1 MKKQGAVFQSIIVP
15 VVILAIVVYLIFSAW
30 NGLRDP
36 YSFVIVYAD
45 TMEESVDT
53 KGWVVRSEELIP
65 GGGNGLLQLKRNEGE
80 KVARGATIA
89 IVYENEDY
97 VDNQEELLRTK
108 SDLTALQY
116 ATYDGSPSGS
126 ALEGQTMAALS
137 KLRTDASS
145 GDYTSLSETTETYRK
160 LVLRREY
167 LVSSDAAQ
175 QMTAAASVLY
185 EKYDSLQ
192 SYQTGATEIT
202 AAQSGMFSSYLDGY
216 ESLLSPDSL
225 VSLLPSELAAFSE
238 LTPKV
243 SESGLGKLVTDPTWY
258 FAALLPGEYAR
269 TLSPGQSVEIYYTA
283 LSKSLPMEV
292 ESIGE
297 VQDDQVVVVFI
308 SSENETD
315 AGELRQESGRLI
327 LESEEGI
334 LIPKEALRVA
344 DGENG
349 VYVSS
354 GYTAAFRPVKILAEN
369 EDHYLVKA
377 DPKDETD
384 TRILRSGDE
393 VILASAELF
402 DGKVVH

>member
-30 NGLRDP
+30 NSLRDP
-36 YSFVIVYAD
+36 YSFVIVYSD

-53 KGWVVRSEELIP
+53 KGWVVRSEQLIP

-89 IVYENEDY
+89 IVYENENY
-97 VDNQEELLRTK
+97 VENQEELLRTK

-116 ATYDGSPSGS
+116 STYDGSPSGS
-126 ALEGQTMAALS
+126 ALEGQMMAAMS
-137 KLRTDASS
+137 KLRTASSS
-145 GDYTSLSETTETYRK
+145 GDYASLSETTETYRK
-160 LVLRREY
+160 LVLRREF

-175 QMTAAASVLY
+175 QMTAAASVLR
-185 EKYDSLQ
+185 EKYESLQ

-216 ESLLSPDSL
+216 ETLLSPDSL
-225 VSLLPSELAAFSE
+225 VSLLPSELAALDE

-243 SESGLGKLVTDPTWY
+243 SESSLGKLVTNPVWY
-258 FAALLPGEYAR
+258 YAALLPGEYAR
-269 TLSPGQSVEIYYTA
+269 TLSPGREVEVYYNA
-283 LSKSLPMEV
+283 LSKALPMEV
-292 ESIGE
+292 ESVGE
-297 VQDDQVVVVFI
+297 VQDDQVVVVLH
-308 SSENETD
+308 SSQNERE
-315 AGELRQESGRLI
+315 AEELRQESGRLI

-334 LIPKEALRVA
+334 RIPKEALRVA

-349 VYVSS
+349 VYVAS

-369 EDHYLVKA
+369 DDYYLVKA
-377 DPKDETD
+377 NPKDETD

-393 VILASAELF
+393 VILAAAELF